1 MEASDLVLHV
11 SGKDI
16 GSRSLEDALTIST
29 PCHDMGSAGGEG
41 AVRDPLSLNLESK
54 LAAA

>member
-11 SGKDI
+11 SGKNI
-16 GSRSLEDALTIST
+16 NSRSPRRFDHFN
-29 PCHDMGSAGGEG
+29 PCHDMGSAGGVG
-41 AVRDPLSLNLESK
+41 LVCDPLSLILGSK